1 MNTAQP
7 ILCGTDFSPQAAQAA
22 DIAAALARRVGAPLV
37 LAHSIDERG
46 EIPAHLRS
54 QFTGPAQSQLTAE
67 AARLRAAG
75 LPVEERL
82 VSGWPDDGLQ
92 QVATHQHA
100 GLTVVAASGHGAL
113 GRWVLGSISE
123 RIAESSP
130 IPTLVVRHPAPLLEW
145 ARGGSRLR
153 VLVGADFT
161 PQSQA
166 ALRWVGEFARL
177 GSCIVTVAYVA
188 QPHRGEPGHPMVD
201 DALKA
206 QLTAEAARLLGFE
219 PSTVFIC
226 GGSGRVDAQ
235 LLRLVEEIPA
245 DLLVVG
251 THQWHGFQRLAHHS
265 VSRRLLHESPVS
277 IACVPTPEAK
287 SA

>member
-1 MNTAQP
+1 MNTVHP

-22 DIAAALARRVGAPLV
+22 DVAAALARRFGTSLV
-37 LAHSIDERG
+37 LTHSVDERG
-46 EIPAHLRS
+46 EIPAHLRP
-54 QFTGPAQSQLTAE
+54 QFVGPAQSQLTAE
-67 AARLRAAG
+67 AARLRAAE

-100 GLTVVAASGHGAL
+100 GLAVVAASGHGAL
-113 GRWVLGSISE
+113 GRWVLGSIAE
-123 RIAESSP
+123 RLAESSP
-130 IPTLVVRHPAPLLEW
+130 IPTLVVRHPAPLEEW
-145 ARGGSRLR
+145 LRGSSRLR
-153 VLVGADFT
+153 ILVGVDFT

-177 GSCIVTVAYVA
+177 GSCVVTVAYVA
-188 QPHRGEPGHPMVD
+188 QAHRGEPGHLVVD

-206 QLTAEAARLLGFE
+206 QLAAEAAQLLGFE
-219 PSTVFIC
+219 PSTVFVC
-226 GGSGRVDAQ
+226 SGASRVDAQ
-235 LLRLVEEIPA
+235 LLKLVEEIPA

-277 IACVPTPEAK
+277 VVCVPTPETKPA
-287 SA
+287 